1 MTAAIWVL
9 VVQGAVAAS
18 GALYD
23 EALARGVLWYA
34 SAAYVRDSQSLLQ
47 WRCVACKHVPMFRL
61 DGVFADESTGALA
74 LVGFAPEL
82 NAYVLSFRV

>member
-9 VVQGAVAAS
+9 VVQGAVVES

-23 EALARGVLWYA
+23 ETLARGVLWYA
-34 SAAYVRDSQSLLQ
+34 SAAYVRDRQSLLQ